1 MSYTKE
7 EHFTETLYVRCK
19 LCLHL
24 NNNTDC
30 NKGSNFIMRC
40 TGCGLPLSPQR
51 THCPRCGKAAGEPE
65 EKNNKQAE
73 TPQYAF
79 PSFQENNNPT
89 DIEAFQAQPA
99 GIAQQQ
105 LYNEIPGQVF
115 HSAGTEQ
122 FPGQPNQ
129 MALPDPGQ
137 TLQANPAQKS
147 DWQSFPQPKPGNAPS
162 DGIKAGEFRPSP
174 QRPEPIH
181 SRRTVQ
187 PGFTVAGLCVL
198 SGGLILMLVYIIS
211 LNLPLLATGTPS
223 ATIANTPTSQTLSPG
238 AQMAATTTPL
248 SPTAI
253 PTPSLPGK
261 MYIDNAQ
268 MGSSLV
274 LNTAQLSQITTTFTV
289 NQKIF
294 VTFIVHPL
302 NAGGAVCLNWYVNQK
317 QFSQFS
323 FAVGVGLQHAYSFAF
338 AGSAGSGSVS
348 ISWASS
354 TDCTDKMLAQV
365 VTFTVTP

>member
-7 EHFTETLYVRCK
+7 EHFTKTLYVRYK

-24 NNNTDC
+24 NTNTDC
-30 NKGSNFIMRC
+30 NKGSNFTMRC
-40 TGCGLPLSPQR
+40 TSCGLPLSPQR
-51 THCPRCGKAAGEPE
+51 THCPRCGQAAGEPE
-65 EKNNKQAE
+65 EKNHNQAE

-79 PSFQENNNPT
+79 PYLQGNNNIPANV
-89 DIEAFQAQPA
+89 EAFQPQPA

-105 LYNEIPGQVF
+105 AHDEIPGQVF

-129 MALPDPGQ
+129 MLLPHQGQ

-147 DWQSFPQPKPGNAPS
+147 DWQSFGQPNSGIASP
-162 DGIKAGEFRPSP
+162 DGIKPGEFRPFP
-174 QRPEPIH
+174 HRPGPSH

-198 SGGLILMLVYIIS
+198 SGGIILILVYIIS
-211 LNLPLLATGTPS
+211 LHLPSLTTGTPS
-223 ATIANTPTSQTLSPG
+223 ATIVPTSQALSPG
-238 AQMAATTTPL
+238 SQGATATPL
-248 SPTAI
+248 SPTVT

-261 MYIDNAQ
+261 MYIDNVQ
-268 MGSSLV
+268 IGSSLIF
-274 LNTAQLSQITTTFTV
+274 NTAQLSQTTTIFTV

-294 VTFIVHPL
+294 VTFIIHPL
-302 NAGGAVCLNWYVNQK
+302 NTGGAVCLNWYMNQK

-323 FAVGVGLQHAYSFAF
+323 FAVGVGVQHAYSFAF
-338 AGSAGSGSVS
+338 ANSAGPGSVS

-354 TDCTDKMLAQV
+354 TDCTDKILAQV
-365 VTFTVTP
+365 VMFTVTP